1 VPYVR
6 KGKCV
11 YRKDTGKKVG
21 CSDTVDKAEK
31 YIKALYAN
39 ADDEETFI
47 QPVKDVVNEELSF
60 DELVNVILEK
70 AKPKKKSKLRSKCQ
84 AKAKA
89 KYDVW
94 PSAYAS
100 GYVQRC
106 VRRGG
111 KIG

>member
-1 VPYVR
+1 VPYIR

-21 CSDTVDKAEK
+21 CSETVEEAKE

-47 QPVKDVVNEELSF
+47 HGVKTVNEELSF
-60 DELVNVILEK
+60 DELVNIILEK

-106 VRRGG
+106 VRRVG